1 MSRLLSPMLLLMVW
15 AQTIP
20 LVPLMY
26 APFGDGALRFR
37 RRNCLLAFTGYFLLG
52 CAGQAVVSRMA
63 SPDGV
68 RNYLAQDLT
77 LIAVILPA
85 LGAWAWIVKA
95 PALHKLMMAGMVIHY
110 AAVQMLASNLSALL
124 IGDQER
130 YINEIVYTEAG
141 NAYVFFTILGVT
153 AVTWPLVWLFSRRTL
168 QGSLPLLST
177 QEARRRLLYIC
188 VMFLLFCFVSHW
200 MPYFRQPFATVSFLS
215 ITLAEMLTYYTFF
228 QEIATVRRQAE
239 TAQELAVWQVQ
250 YRQLSRAIEE
260 TRRLRHDMRHHLNAL
275 SALNAQGKQEEI
287 AEYLKQYGTVY
298 DQLEKQKSSGDPV
311 VDSVLEYYLS
321 QAREAGVAVECRAS
335 LPKGSGVDATDI
347 TVLLGNCLENAL
359 EAVRVLPPE
368 ERRLSVEIM
377 PSGVVLLIR
386 IINSCGDMPDS
397 GDFAGWEEFS
407 KAKGREGVGLRSV
420 ALIAEKYGG
429 SAQFIRKDGE
439 FTARVLLNCVKIE
452 KTV

>member
-1 MSRLLSPMLLLMVW
+1 
-15 AQTIP
+15 
-20 LVPLMY
+20 
-26 APFGDGALRFR
+26 
-37 RRNCLLAFTGYFLLG
+37 
-52 CAGQAVVSRMA
+52 
-63 SPDGV
+63 
-68 RNYLAQDLT
+68 
-77 LIAVILPA
+77 
-85 LGAWAWIVKA
+85 VKA

-177 QEARRRLLYIC
+177 QEARRGLLYIC

-386 IINSCGDMPDS
+386 IRNACGPMPDMEGFS
-397 GDFAGWEEFS
+397 GWEAFS
-407 KAKGREGVGLRSV
+407 SGRRTAEGVWDC
-420 ALIAEKYGG
+420 AAWP
-429 SAQFIRKDGE
+429 
-439 FTARVLLNCVKIE
+439 
-452 KTV
+452 